1 MGCVSG
7 RRVVTP
13 VSPERT
19 NGPAANT
26 AVTRVEDLKIHSG
39 TFVQLLHKPFSECY
53 QMLRELGSGQFGK
66 VFLAENQ
73 VTAERRAVK
82 VISKR
87 KSETFGGKSKFIAE
101 VEILARLNHPN
112 IIRIYEM
119 FEDDKKYYVVSELC
133 TGGELF
139 DFITQQ
145 GHLSEVLAA
154 EIMRQLLSAV
164 SYCHENH
171 IVHRD
176 LKPENLL
183 LDSPPVEGQPLTI
196 KLIDFGTSCLY
207 TQDHRLKQRLG
218 TAYYIAPEVLDMD
231 YNEKCDVWSC
241 GVIMY
246 ILLSGFP
253 PFAGKTD
260 EDILRK
266 VKVGKFSFAH
276 ESWRNISN
284 EAKSLI
290 RRMLVMNTQQRL
302 TAAECLSDP
311 WIIKRAVY
319 HTAPSET
326 VMLSLNQLK
335 DFRAEQK
342 LREAFLMFMTSRLM
356 SKEYEKELTEAFRA
370 LDTNADGRLSREELL
385 EGYKLHMP
393 LEDAQKTV
401 DSVLARVDAD
411 RNGYID
417 YSEFVV
423 ASADYQFLLSQNNL
437 EAAFSMF
444 DKDGSGKISGEELKA
459 MLDSQSDVSEEVWAA
474 LVKQADQNGDGEIEF
489 KEFCRLMQSVDPAVT
504 TA

>member
-1 MGCVSG
+1 MS
-7 RRVVTP
+7 
-13 VSPERT
+13 SPS
-19 NGPAANT
+19 PI
-26 AVTRVEDLKIHSG
+26 VTRVEDLKITSG
-39 TFVQLLHKPFSECY
+39 TFVQFLKKPFSESY

-66 VFLAENQ
+66 VYLAENEQ
-73 VTAERRAVK
+73 TGERRAVK
-82 VISKR
+82 VISKK
-87 KSETFGGKSKFIAE
+87 KSEMSGGKSKFIAE

-119 FEDDKKYYVVSELC
+119 FEDDKAYYVVSELC

-164 SYCHENH
+164 TYCHEHH

-183 LDSPPVEGQPLTI
+183 LDSPPVEGQSLTI

-207 TQDHRLKQRLG
+207 SGDNSLRQRLG
-218 TAYYIAPEVLDMD
+218 TAYYIAPEVLEMD

-241 GVIMY
+241 GVILF

-253 PFAGKTD
+253 PFAGSTD
-260 EDILRK
+260 EEILRK

-290 RRMLVMNTQQRL
+290 RRMLVMNPQQRL

-311 WIIKRAVY
+311 WVVKRAVY
-319 HTAPSET
+319 HSAPSEQ
-326 VMLSLNQLK
+326 VLLSLNQLK

-342 LREAFLMFMTSRLM
+342 LREAFLTFMTSRLM
-356 SKEYEKELTEAFRA
+356 TKEYEKEMTEAFRS
-370 LDTNADGRLSREELL
+370 LDSNGDGRLSREELL
-385 EGYKLHMP
+385 EGYKQHMP
-393 LEDAQKTV
+393 LEEAQKTV

-411 RNGYID
+411 GNGFID
-417 YSEFVV
+417 YSEFVL
-423 ASADYQFLLSQNNL
+423 ASTDYQLLLSQNNL
-437 EAAFSMF
+437 EAAFSLF
-444 DKDGSGKISGEELKA
+444 DKDGSGKISSGELKA
-459 MLDSQSDVSEEVWAA
+459 MLDTRSEVSEEVWTA
-474 LVKQADQNGDGEIEF
+474 LVRQADQDGDGEIEF
-489 KEFCRLMQSVDPAVT
+489 KEFCRLMQAVERV
-504 TA
+504 

>member
-1 MGCVSG
+1 MGCVSS
-7 RRVVTP
+7 RRI
-13 VSPERT
+13 VSPLT
-19 NGPAANT
+19 PDKASHTTTPAAI
-26 AVTRVEDLKIHSG
+26 ARVEDLRINSG
-39 TFVQLLHKPFSECY
+39 SFVQLLKKPFSDCY

-66 VFLAENQ
+66 VYLAENQ
-73 VTAERRAVK
+73 LTGERRAVK
-82 VISKR
+82 VISKK
-87 KSETFGGKSKFIAE
+87 KSEALRDKAKFISE

-119 FEDDKKYYVVSELC
+119 FEDEKRYYVVSELC

-145 GHLSEVLAA
+145 GHLSEETAA

-164 SYCHENH
+164 TYCHEHH

-183 LDSPPVEGQPLTI
+183 LDSPPVDGQSSTI

-207 TQDHRLKQRLG
+207 SEDHSLKQRLG

-241 GVIMY
+241 GVIMF

-253 PFAGKTD
+253 PFTGKTD
-260 EDILRK
+260 EEILRK

-276 ESWRNISN
+276 ENWRNISN

-311 WIIKRAVY
+311 WVLKRAVY
-319 HTAPSET
+319 HTTTSEQ
-326 VMLSLNQLK
+326 VLLSLNQLK
-335 DFRAEQK
+335 TFRAEQK
-342 LREAFLMFMTSRLM
+342 LREAFLTFMTSRLM
-356 SKEYEKELTEAFRA
+356 TKEYEKELTDAFRV
-370 LDTNADGRLSREELL
+370 LDSNGDGRLSREELL
-385 EGYKLHMP
+385 EGYKQHMP
-393 LEDAQKTV
+393 LEDAVKAV
-401 DSVLARVDAD
+401 DAVLARVDVD
-411 RNGYID
+411 HSGFID
-417 YSEFVV
+417 YSEFVL
-423 ASADYQFLLSQNNL
+423 ASADYHLLLSQSNL
-437 EAAFSMF
+437 EAAFNMF
-444 DKDGSGKISGEELKA
+444 DKDGSGKISSEELKA
-459 MLDSQSDVSEEVWAA
+459 MLETHAEVSEEVWTA

-489 KEFCRLMQSVDPAVT
+489 KEFCHLMQAVEPV
-504 TA
+504 